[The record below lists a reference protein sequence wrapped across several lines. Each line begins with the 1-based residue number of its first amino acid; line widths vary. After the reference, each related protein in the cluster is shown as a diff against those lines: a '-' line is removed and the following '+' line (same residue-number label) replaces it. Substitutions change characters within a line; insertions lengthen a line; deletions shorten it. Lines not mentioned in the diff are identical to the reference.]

1 VVVLGYG
8 SVQWGANQPN
18 EADPSPPAPPPSA
31 RPKNP
36 FDQILETTA
45 ANNATLQAVM
55 GQKLENIGRAEA
67 RNTASKVMIAG
78 AVVLFIGVAVSASA
92 KKKPEGDS
100 AATKL

>member
-1 VVVLGYG
+1 
-8 SVQWGANQPN
+8 
-18 EADPSPPAPPPSA
+18 
-31 RPKNP
+31 
-36 FDQILETTA
+36 
-45 ANNATLQAVM
+45 M